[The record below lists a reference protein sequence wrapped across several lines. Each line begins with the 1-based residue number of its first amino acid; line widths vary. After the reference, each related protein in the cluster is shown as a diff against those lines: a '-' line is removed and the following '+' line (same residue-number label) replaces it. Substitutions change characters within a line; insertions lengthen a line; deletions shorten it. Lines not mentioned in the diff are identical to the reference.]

1 MCAHDA
7 CVLDDMAAAV
17 IGPAEFEIRTTP
29 SGNSSPDDDRDDRTG
44 MTNGLLVHNKG
55 IKTT

>member
-1 MCAHDA
+1 
-7 CVLDDMAAAV
+7 MAAAV